1 MGRTLY
7 LLLACLV
14 AASCG
19 KFGEPPVAELPPQ
32 LDTYGM
38 DHDLLYELQ
47 PGKLYRWS
55 VRCDLFVMPTDK
67 ALRAGDRDPATAQ
80 FVVAENSLGVPLTIE
95 GAEVADTRYPA
106 WKPNTYGSS
115 AFLFGIH
122 PYTHYE
128 DAGRLSE
135 REFLQVISME
145 SRIKWL
151 DKFELKERKRF
162 AFTLDLSLDLSS
174 SSRPNGLALI
184 EEKKVIYEKV
194 ELELS
199 SKGDGKAEL
208 RVKGRSFCK
217 DMRNDSA
224 SSS

>member
-1 MGRTLY
+1 MGRTLC

-38 DHDLLYELQ
+38 DHDLLYEVQ

-55 VRCDLFVMPTDK
+55 VRCDIYVMPTEK
-67 ALRAGDRDPATAQ
+67 ALRAGERDPATAQ
-80 FVVAENSLGVPLTIE
+80 FVVAESSYGVPLTIE
-95 GAEVADTRYPA
+95 GAEVADTSYPA
-106 WKPNTYGSS
+106 WQPVAPGPTQPFIIGTQ
-115 AFLFGIH
+115 
-122 PYTHYE
+122 PYLHFE
-128 DAGRLSE
+128 DAGRLSK
-135 REFLQVISME
+135 RELLRVMEPE
-145 SRIKWL
+145 SRDKWL
-151 DKFELKERKRF
+151 DFELNERKRF
-162 AFTLDLSLDLSS
+162 AFTLDLSLDLTSS
-174 SSRPNGLALI
+174 SKPNGWALI

-194 ELELS
+194 ELSLT
-199 SKGDGKAEL
+199 SKGDGTAEL